1 MRRPPY
7 CASTTNTLDGRAL
20 RIEGRSVGGGDGA
33 DFPEGSKH
41 SVGVGITEAK
51 KIKITRRTMGIV

>member
-20 RIEGRSVGGGDGA
+20 RIEGRSVGGGHGA

>member
-7 CASTTNTLDGRAL
+7 CASTTNAFDGRAL
-20 RIEGRSVGGGDGA
+20 RIEGDGA